1 MTQVQNKLTV
11 HQDYINQLL
20 EQLTI
25 SYQNTKLERQKINQQ
40 FSPEQDFTPLEELE
54 LLTVNIRGYASQIA
68 ATGIVKSNNQTISEL
83 QQLSVFN
90 NHTIVQLYDQARL
103 YYPHLQSY
111 ISLLDYLRL
120 LVLEWITKSSPKQFT

>member
-40 FSPEQDFTPLEELE
+40 PSPEQDFTPLEELE

-68 ATGIVKSNNQTISEL
+68 ATGTVKSNIQTISEL

-90 NHTIVQLYDQARL
+90 NRTIVQLYDQARL
-103 YYPHLQSY
+103 YYPHLRSY

-120 LVLEWITKSSPKQFT
+120 LVLEWITKPSPE